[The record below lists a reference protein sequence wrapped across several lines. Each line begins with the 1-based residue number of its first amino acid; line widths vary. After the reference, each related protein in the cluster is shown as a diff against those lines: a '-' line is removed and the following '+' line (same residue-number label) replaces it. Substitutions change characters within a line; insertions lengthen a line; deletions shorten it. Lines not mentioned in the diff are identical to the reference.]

1 MAALLAR
8 LGNRARRGPAKD
20 CSRSPCTTVG
30 RVPTAAPTSEQR
42 RLLEH
47 HLDELDLWN
56 RRLNLTTVPRER
68 AWERHVDEALTLLDS
83 AGLATGSRCAD
94 LGSGGGVPGVVVAVM
109 RPDVSVTL
117 IESDRRKAGFLVHV
131 CGLLELAN
139 VTVAARRAE
148 ELARDPLY
156 RESYDTVVSRA
167 AAPPPLLWRLS
178 QPLLRS
184 GGTLWA
190 LVSGADAAA
199 AVTVLAGDTGAE
211 AHQPAR
217 GVLSVKRLPPS
228 AEDSPVGR

>member
-1 MAALLAR
+1 M
-8 LGNRARRGPAKD
+8 P
-20 CSRSPCTTVG
+20 TT
-30 RVPTAAPTSEQR
+30 APTNEQR
-42 RLLEH
+42 HLLER

-56 RRLNLTTVPRER
+56 RRLNLTTVSRER

-83 AGLATGSRCAD
+83 AGLAAGSRCAD
-94 LGSGGGVPGVVVAVM
+94 LGSGGGVPGVVVAVL

-148 ELARDPLY
+148 ELARDPHY

-167 AAPPPLLWRLS
+167 AAPPPLLWKLS
-178 QPLLRS
+178 KPLLRS

-190 LVSGADAAA
+190 LVSEADAAA
-199 AVTVLAGDTGAE
+199 AVTVLAGDRASE
-211 AHQPAR
+211 ARQPAP
-217 GVLSVKRLPPS
+217 GVLSVTKLPAS
-228 AEDSPVGR
+228 AEDSRGG